1 MVHLMVMV
9 QLDIY
14 SLHTYQTF
22 SKYYWVDLDVLLY
35 FAQMFDFVVQE
46 NAVFWGKCN
55 LHLHLPNWQIRLNKG
70 KLTVKVIFQ
79 ISSILPDNK
88 NLQDTLRYCISLT
101 SISFDF
107 V

>member
-14 SLHTYQTF
+14 SLRRYQTF

-35 FAQMFDFVVQE
+35 FAQMFDFAVQE

-55 LHLHLPNWQIRLNKG
+55 LHLPQLANPAKQRKIDCKSHFSNQ
-70 KLTVKVIFQ
+70 
-79 ISSILPDNK
+79 
-88 NLQDTLRYCISLT
+88 
-101 SISFDF
+101 FDF
-107 V
+107 T